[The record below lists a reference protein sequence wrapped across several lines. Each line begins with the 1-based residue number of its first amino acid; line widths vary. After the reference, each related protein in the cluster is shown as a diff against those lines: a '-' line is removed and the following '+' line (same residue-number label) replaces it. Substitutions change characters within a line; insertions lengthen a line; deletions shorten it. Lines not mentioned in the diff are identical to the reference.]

1 MEMFNKKE
9 LDSRIGHL
17 KKNKKLYDLEAVEG
31 YVIRKASE
39 LGLEYSYDVM
49 AEEMP
54 YFKTLAYTEYAG
66 CFYLQPLN
74 YKLRN
79 EQLVDAYYDNDTSD
93 MVDYS
98 SWFINRVV
106 SNDANKYQD
115 RKSDYEKYPAKDYI
129 AVLPGSNKVRENV
142 CLNRMKDISA
152 KHGNNIYFK
161 PHPITTHQII
171 GELKDF
177 FGEENILPREI
188 DMYYYL
194 QKAKGVYTT
203 HISESCL
210 YGVVLGK
217 DTQPIDVWNNIQRG
231 SFYCINNHLLYHQKD
246 AKNFINKT
254 FSNYKSGIINPEID
268 KNWKEKVDKYIE
280 YIYNKREKYK
290 GWFIDGRNKK

>member
-17 KKNKKLYDLEAVEG
+17 KKNKKLYDLEQVEG

-79 EQLVDAYYDNDTSD
+79 EQLIDAYYDNDTSD
-93 MVDYS
+93 IVDYS
-98 SWFINRVV
+98 SWFVNKIV
-106 SNDANKYQD
+106 SNDANKYQN
-115 RKSDYEKYPAKDYI
+115 RKENYDNYPAKDYI
-129 AVLPGSNKVRENV
+129 AILPGSNKVRENV

-152 KHGNNIYFK
+152 KHGNNVYFK

-188 DMYYYL
+188 NMYYYL

-217 DTQPIDVWNNIQRG
+217 HTEPIDVWNNIQRG
-231 SFYCINNHLLYHQKD
+231 SFYCINNHLLYHQKN
-246 AKNFINKT
+246 AKDFINKT

-280 YIYNKREKYK
+280 YIYKKREMYK
-290 GWFIDGRNKK
+290 GWFIDGRKQK

>member
-1 MEMFNKKE
+1 
-9 LDSRIGHL
+9 
-17 KKNKKLYDLEAVEG
+17 
-31 YVIRKASE
+31 
-39 LGLEYSYDVM
+39 M

-79 EQLVDAYYDNDTSD
+79 EQLIDAYYDNDTSNI
-93 MVDYS
+93 VDYS
-98 SWFINRVV
+98 SWFVNKIV
-106 SNDANKYQD
+106 SNDANKYQN
-115 RKSDYEKYPAKDYI
+115 RKENYDNYPAKDYI

-152 KHGNNIYFK
+152 KHGNNVYFK

-188 DMYYYL
+188 NMYYYL

-217 DTQPIDVWNNIQRG
+217 HTEPIDVWNNIQRG
-231 SFYCINNHLLYHQKD
+231 SFYCINNHLLYHQKN
-246 AKNFINKT
+246 AKDFINKT

-280 YIYNKREKYK
+280 YIYKKREMYK
-290 GWFIDGRNKK
+290 GWFIDGRKQK